1 MAFMRPKVPTAPAPA
16 NAAVS
21 PIQASSGMDNS
32 DAMSGPSSLISTSA
46 QGLKRKPET
55 QRTSLIGG

>member
-1 MAFMRPKVPTAPAPA
+1 MSFMRPKIPAAPPPA

-21 PIQASSGMDNS
+21 PIQASAGLENQEPMR
-32 DAMSGPSSLISTSA
+32 GPSSFITTSG